1 MVRTFCRKGIVMSKD
16 FAVIGLGKFGYTVAR
31 TLFGEGHNVLAIDS
45 DEEII
50 QKVRTDCSQAV
61 TGDAK
66 EKEVLS
72 TLGLEKMDAVIVSLG
87 DNTDAATLVTLYL
100 QEMGVKDI
108 IVKAE
113 GDDHGK
119 ILRKVG
125 ATIVVIPEQDTA
137 VKVAKNLSHPNLL
150 EYIPITKEDFI
161 IGQLAPPEKFF
172 GRSLADLKLR
182 TEYNINVIGIE
193 RGEDE
198 FISIPPADFIIK
210 SGDTLVVVGSQEDV
224 DKLKELDENK

>member
-1 MVRTFCRKGIVMSKD
+1 MSKE
-16 FAVIGLGKFGYTVAR
+16 FAVIGLGKFGYTVAK
-31 TLFGEGHNVLAIDS
+31 TLFDEGHNVLAIDS

-50 QKVRTDCSQAV
+50 QKIRTDCSQAV

-66 EKEVLS
+66 EKEVLN
-72 TLGLEKMDAVIVSLG
+72 TLGLEVMDAVIVSLG
-87 DNTDAATLVTLYL
+87 DNTDAATLVTMYL
-100 QEMGVKDI
+100 AEMGVKNI

-125 ATIVVIPEQDTA
+125 ADLVVVPEQDTA

-161 IGQLAPPEKFF
+161 IAQLAPPTTFIGKSIA
-172 GRSLADLKLR
+172 GLKLR

-193 RGEDE
+193 RGRDQ
-198 FISIPPADFIIK
+198 FISIPPADFVLE
-210 SGDTLVVVGSQEDV
+210 SGDTLVVVGSQDDV
-224 DKLKELDENK
+224 DSLKEID

>member
-1 MVRTFCRKGIVMSKD
+1 MPKE
-16 FAVIGLGKFGYTVAR
+16 FAVIGLGKFGYTVAK
-31 TLFGEGHNVLAIDS
+31 TLFEEGHNVLAIDS

-66 EKEVLS
+66 EKEVLR
-72 TLGLEKMDAVIVSLG
+72 TLGLEMMDAVIVSLG
-87 DNTDAATLVTLYL
+87 ENTDAATLVTLYL
-100 QEMGVKDI
+100 AEMGVKNI

-119 ILRKVG
+119 ILKKVG
-125 ATIVVIPEQDTA
+125 AKLVVVPEQDTA

-161 IGQLAPPEKFF
+161 IGQLAPPKKFI
-172 GRSLADLKLR
+172 GRSIADLKLR

-193 RGEDE
+193 RGKDQ
-198 FISIPPADFIIK
+198 FISIPSADFVIE

-224 DKLKELDENK
+224 DSLKELDENK